1 MVWGLNLKTV
11 HKTKPEHLK
20 TGNGEKKKRK
30 GPDVDCVGKGK
41 KNGKKSANFRVAI
54 SKGKGVVL
62 CKEYFGAI
70 TGRKFAR
77 ITRTEFD
84 GAFAAS
90 CNTDDKV
97 FLQDSCPRQNSACA
111 RQALE
116 RKGGTTFRFPSW
128 SPDLICI
135 ENFFVNKKL
144 QTDTIDN
151 NIEKHG
157 DNGRTFNRSNQ
168 T

>member
-1 MVWGLNLKTV
+1 MGFEFKKCPQDQARAPKNREWR
-11 HKTKPEHLK
+11 
-20 TGNGEKKKRK
+20 KKKRK
-30 GPDVDCVGKGK
+30 GPDVNCVGKGK

-116 RKGGTTFRFPSW
+116 RKGATILRFPSW

-151 NIEKHG
+151 DIEKHG
-157 DNGRTFNRSNQ
+157 DNGRTYNRSNQ

>member
-1 MVWGLNLKTV
+1 MGFEFKNCPQDQARAPKNREWR
-11 HKTKPEHLK
+11 
-20 TGNGEKKKRK
+20 KKKRK
-30 GPDVDCVGKGK
+30 GPEVDCVGKGK

-116 RKGGTTFRFPSW
+116 RKGATIFRFPSW

-157 DNGRTFNRSNQ
+157 DNGRTYNRSNQ